1 MSSLKSKIEMV
12 KSKERVSSI
21 TCSRVIKTRNGGDV
35 FMSMTSSY
43 GDQLSDGLTAE
54 ESRVGAILLSLQ
66 VNQLAVKQAAANNL
80 ITVDQ
85 MNNEMR
91 EIGNNYR
98 ILLEAE
104 ENEH

>member
-1 MSSLKSKIEMV
+1 MSNLKSKIEMV

-35 FMSMTSSY
+35 FMSLTSSY
-43 GDQLSDGLTAE
+43 GNQPSEGLTVE
-54 ESRVGAILLSLQ
+54 ESRVAALLLSLQ
-66 VNQLAVKQAAANNL
+66 VNQLAIKQAAANHL

-91 EIGNNYR
+91 EMSNNYK
-98 ILLEAE
+98 ILLEGE
-104 ENEH
+104 K

>member
-21 TCSRVIKTRNGGDV
+21 TCSRVIKTRSGGDV
-35 FMSMTSSY
+35 FMSLTSSY
-43 GDQLSDGLTAE
+43 GDQPSEGLTVE
-54 ESRVGAILLSLQ
+54 ESRVAALLLSLQ
-66 VNQLAVKQAAANNL
+66 VNQLAVKQGCLANHL

-91 EIGNNYR
+91 EISNNYK
-98 ILLEAE
+98 ILLEGE
-104 ENEH
+104 K

>member
-21 TCSRVIKTRNGGDV
+21 TCSRVIKTRSGGDV
-35 FMSMTSSY
+35 FMSLTSSY
-43 GDQLSDGLTAE
+43 GDLPSEGLTVE
-54 ESRVGAILLSLQ
+54 ESRVAALLLSLQ
-66 VNQLAVKQAAANNL
+66 VNQLAVKQAAANHL

-91 EIGNNYR
+91 EISNNYK
-98 ILLEAE
+98 ILLEGE
-104 ENEH
+104 K